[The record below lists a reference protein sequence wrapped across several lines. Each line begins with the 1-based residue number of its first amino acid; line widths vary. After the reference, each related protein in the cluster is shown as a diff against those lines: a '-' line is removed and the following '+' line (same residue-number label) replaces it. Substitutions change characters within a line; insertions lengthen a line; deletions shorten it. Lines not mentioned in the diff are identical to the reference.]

1 MRLSHQAPS
10 HETEPFAPGDRPANA
25 AGLKGEAGAQS
36 RRSLVALAHEL
47 VCLASEIE
55 ARAVA
60 REIRPA
66 AFFDP
71 GHLLVEPGNEQK
83 LVPAGEAGHF
93 ASSVYA
99 IRGDNFVDEK
109 QVTVLRGEQVER
121 PVRDGKAVHIPI
133 AYTIERGAAQHARRG
148 RERISLP
155 KLAEGCARRLPGRS
169 PSALAW
175 LIGIAHRHKSIVEAT
190 GGVGVRVQQFR
201 LPLDLIARKPAVVAV
216 QQADIAARA
225 RLAEPATPV
234 RSTSDYAEKVTFGFD
249 CPSQPPNGRF
259 LASRRSKRLR

>member
-1 MRLSHQAPS
+1 MRLSHEAPS
-10 HETEPFAPGDRPANA
+10 REPSHLRQGTDRPTPRL
-25 AGLKGEAGAQS
+25 GGRGGRTGQ
-36 RRSLVALAHEL
+36 RRGLVALAHEL

-83 LVPAGEAGHF
+83 WSLRARPDISPPPCTRYAATISSTKSRLPCSAASRSSGQSVMGKQSTYQLPTR
-93 ASSVYA
+93 SSV
-99 IRGDNFVDEK
+99 
-109 QVTVLRGEQVER
+109 
-121 PVRDGKAVHIPI
+121 VRRSVPPRSRTDFPPKACQRLCS
-133 AYTIERGAAQHARRG
+133 AATRTQSGGAH
-148 RERISLP
+148 LV
-155 KLAEGCARRLPGRS
+155 
-169 PSALAW
+169 
-175 LIGIAHRHKSIVEAT
+175 IGIAHRHKSIVEAT

-216 QQADIAARA
+216 QRADIAAPR
-225 RLAEPATPV
+225 RLRTRNAG
-234 RSTSDYAEKVTFGFD
+234 RSTSDYAEKVMFGFD